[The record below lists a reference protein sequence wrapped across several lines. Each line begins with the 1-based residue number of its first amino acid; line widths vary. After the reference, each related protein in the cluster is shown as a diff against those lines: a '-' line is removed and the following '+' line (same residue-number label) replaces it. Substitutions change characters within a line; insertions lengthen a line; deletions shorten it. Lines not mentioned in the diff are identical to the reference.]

1 MEEEM
6 INAQGGSCGRLQ
18 GGFQRVIYILHFMRF
33 VTMVI
38 TMRDSFV
45 TTFEVE
51 VVEPNLEYE
60 RR

>member
-6 INAQGGSCGRLQ
+6 INSQGGSCGGLQ
-18 GGFQRVIYILHFMRF
+18 DGFQRVACNLHFMRF
-33 VTMVI
+33 VTMVT
-38 TMRDSFV
+38 TMGVPSIAA
-45 TTFEVE
+45 FEVE